1 VQCAAAITGLRE
13 KTEVNTKDMSQI
25 WQLAISSGAAMSG
38 LSGGLIPLG
47 NRNAAALTSAR
58 QAAASPKS
66 ESEDWD
72 LESPDASLKGASS
85 PRAKSAHAEKGLSS
99 SSSKRK
105 SKKDV
110 PLDTSASFEPDLGN
124 DDYLFA
130 TTAGLLNTA
139 PVSRPDEAD
148 YASDDSFGFAKKTS
162 SYRPSAA
169 ASQRSAQPAVPAAAV
184 YNPVSSFAAGTRPTA
199 VTTTSAA
206 LDAPRSADDSFDDDL
221 LRSTD
226 SAAPAEQPGWRL
238 DR

>member
-1 VQCAAAITGLRE
+1 
-13 KTEVNTKDMSQI
+13 MS
-25 WQLAISSGAAMSG
+25 S

-47 NRNAAALTSAR
+47 GTRNAATLTSTR

-72 LESPDASLKGASS
+72 LPSPDASLKGASS
-85 PRAKSAHAEKGLSS
+85 PRAKSSHAEKGLSS

-105 SKKDV
+105 SKKET
-110 PLDTSASFEPDLGN
+110 PLDTSTSFEPDLGN

-130 TTAGLLNTA
+130 TTVGLLNTA
-139 PVSRPDEAD
+139 PVSRPDETD

-169 ASQRSAQPAVPAAAV
+169 ASQRTAAQPAVPAAAV
-184 YNPVSSFAAGTRPTA
+184 YNPVSSFAAVTRPTA
-199 VTTTSAA
+199 VVTGSSAP
-206 LDAPRSADDSFDDDL
+206 DAPRSADDSFDDDL

-226 SAAPAEQPGWRL
+226 SAEPAAKPSWRL

>member
-1 VQCAAAITGLRE
+1 
-13 KTEVNTKDMSQI
+13 MS
-25 WQLAISSGAAMSG
+25 S

-47 NRNAAALTSAR
+47 GNRNAAALTASAR

-66 ESEDWD
+66 DSEDWD
-72 LESPDASLKGASS
+72 LPSPDASLKGASS
-85 PRAKSAHAEKGLSS
+85 PRAKSSHAEKGLSS

-110 PLDTSASFEPDLGN
+110 PFDTSASFEPDRSN

-130 TTAGLLNTA
+130 TTVGLLNTA
-139 PVSRPDEAD
+139 PVSRPDEVD

-169 ASQRSAQPAVPAAAV
+169 ASQRTAAQPAVTAVPAAAV
-184 YNPVSSFAAGTRPTA
+184 YNTLSSFAAGARPTA
-199 VTTTSAA
+199 VVTASSAA
-206 LDAPRSADDSFDDDL
+206 DAPRSADDSFDDDL

-226 SAAPAEQPGWRL
+226 SAAPAAKPSWRL